1 MLSALYVLT
10 GLAIAP
16 TITSGNN
23 IVQVTVAPS
32 QLTEGLAWVSTA
44 LNIGVS
50 LGSMV
55 AGRVL
60 DASGSRGGYLLVVGF
75 AWVGAAVT
83 AGSLRIL
90 RRARTHSRVP
100 LEGRPDER

>member
-1 MLSALYVLT
+1 M
-10 GLAIAP
+10 
-16 TITSGNN
+16 
-23 IVQVTVAPS
+23 APS

-50 LGSMV
+50 LGSLI

-60 DASGSRGGYLLVVGF
+60 DASGSRGGYLLVAGF

-83 AGSLRIL
+83 AGSLRVL
-90 RRARTHSRVP
+90 RRARAHSRVP
-100 LEGRPDER
+100 LEGRPDQR